1 MNDNIWPYQESKSKF
16 CLVNS
21 INEGF
26 YLIYIS
32 NPNRELILYNLKNFN
47 INTIIKT
54 GHNSKITD
62 VRHFKDIK
70 NKIDLILSTSLY
82 GQIKLWNLRN
92 CECLLNIENIY
103 KHSSIYMYSS
113 CFLENNNFIYIITS
127 NFAWRSGP
135 FKVFDLN
142 GKLIKEINDSNDE
155 TIYIE
160 NYYDN
165 KLSTNFI
172 LACNTGFIKSYDFK
186 NNKLFKKYNVN
197 DQRSLYKDFT
207 FYTKGEI
214 TKLIGSNLSGFI
226 AMWNIHTGELLVK
239 FVIYELKYSLHGIC
253 LLNDEILIV
262 GFNNSLNIINI
273 SQKKIIK
280 KLNEHQN
287 GPTIIEKISHP
298 KYGDCLLSG
307 CNSKIILWKYKD
319 LNFDLK
325 KIIKNEYSE

>member
-1 MNDNIWPYQESKSKF
+1 MNNNIWPFQESKSKF

-32 NPNRELILYNLKNFN
+32 NPNKELILYNLNNFN

-54 GHNSKITD
+54 GHNSRITD

-82 GQIKLWNLRN
+82 SQIKLWNLKN
-92 CECLLNIENIY
+92 CECLLNIEGIY
-103 KHSSIYMYSS
+103 KRLAIYIYSS
-113 CFLENNNFIYIITS
+113 CFLENNNYIYIITS

-135 FKVFDLN
+135 LKAFDLN
-142 GKLIKEINDSNDE
+142 GKLIKELNDSNEE

-172 LACNTGFIKSYDFK
+172 LSCNRGFIKSYDFK
-186 NNKLFKKYNVN
+186 NNQLFKKYNAYN
-197 DQRSLYKDFT
+197 EWSLYKDFT
-207 FYTKGEI
+207 LNTKGEI
-214 TKLIGSNLSGFI
+214 TKLIGSNWVGIISI
-226 AMWNIHTGELLVK
+226 WNFHTGELLEK
-239 FVIYELKYSLHGIC
+239 FVIYKLKFSLHGIC

-262 GFNNSLNIINI
+262 GFNNNLNIINI
-273 SQKKIIK
+273 NQKNIIK
-280 KLNEHQN
+280 KFNGYQN
-287 GPTIIEKISHP
+287 DSTIIEKISHP
-298 KYGDCLLSG
+298 NYGDCLLSG

-319 LNFDLK
+319 LDFDLI
-325 KIIKNEYSE
+325 KIIKNKYLK